1 MAHHV
6 SRAQFADLVERALAE
21 LPPKFAEFLDEV
33 PVEIRDR
40 STPAQRRR
48 AGVPRDSLLLGL
60 YQGIPLTQRSVEH
73 SGVMPDVIY
82 IFQEDVEL
90 ASDGEQ
96 DLVDQVRTTVLHE
109 IGHHFGLD
117 EDDLDELGYG

>member
-40 STPAQRRR
+40 STPGQRRR

-60 YQGIPLTQRSVEH
+60 YQGIPRTQRSVEH

-90 ASDGEQ
+90 ASDNEQ
-96 DLVDQVRTTVLHE
+96 DLVEQVRTTVLHE